1 LKHVSH
7 DLGARL
13 FFLNIIILNHK
24 NKNKQIEEKNTQEL
38 NQNFLVG
45 GDVGS
50 ESSNRNSPSPRSR
63 RKEGVLCYLPS
74 PS

>member
-63 RKEGVLCYLPS
+63 RKEGVLCYLPF

>member
-13 FFLNIIILNHK
+13 FLCIIILNHK